1 MSTAIEEPP
10 PAPAPPPAPG
20 AARTGTAPAE
30 RLRRFAAAMRVSF
43 TWFGVR
49 KTLTPQ
55 QKEQAAESFGAEG
68 TFLSAGKKLLD
79 TKHPAFKAVT
89 SVRNRIVSYWRGIS
103 LPFPEPGIRLIRQ
116 DDLSAVDERLSQM
129 RVELADT
136 VSELESVF
144 AELKSAARQQ
154 LGQLYNE
161 ADYPG
166 SLRGLFDVTW
176 DFPSVEPPAYLQQ
189 LNPALYE
196 QECQRIT
203 GRFNEA
209 VQLAEQAF
217 TEELAK
223 LVTHLSERLNGA
235 AGGDGKPKVFRD
247 TAITNLTE
255 FFERFRHLN
264 IRSNDQLDQLVSQ
277 AQGIVRG
284 VQPQELRDSDGLR
297 QRVSKQLVGVQSVL
311 DGLLVD
317 RPRRRIIRGGAKEKE

>member
-1 MSTAIEEPP
+1 MSTALEEPP
-10 PAPAPPPAPG
+10 
-20 AARTGTAPAE
+20 AATTPPAE
-30 RLRRFAAAMRVSF
+30 RLRRFAAAMRLSF

-68 TFLSAGKKLLD
+68 NFLSAGKKLID

-89 SVRNRIVSYWRGIS
+89 SVRNRIVSYWRGVS

-116 DDLSAVDERLSQM
+116 DDVAVVDQRLGEMKSELIDAVIELD
-129 RVELADT
+129 RELAD
-136 VSELESVF
+136 
-144 AELKSAARQQ
+144 LKLAARQQ

-166 SLRGLFDVTW
+166 SLHGLFDVVW
-176 DFPSVEPPAYLQQ
+176 DFPSIEPPAYLQQ
-189 LNPALYE
+189 LSPALYE
-196 QECQRIT
+196 QECQRMSA
-203 GRFNEA
+203 RFNEA

-223 LVTHLSERLNGA
+223 LVSHLSERLTGA
-235 AGGDGKPKVFRD
+235 GAEDGKPKIFRD

-264 IRSNDQLDQLVSQ
+264 IRSNEQLDQLVNQ

-284 VQPQELRDSDGLR
+284 VQPQALREREGLR
-297 QRVSKQLVGVQSVL
+297 QRVSKQLAGVQSAL

-317 RPRRRIIRGGAKEKE
+317 RPRRRIIRGGGNEGGS